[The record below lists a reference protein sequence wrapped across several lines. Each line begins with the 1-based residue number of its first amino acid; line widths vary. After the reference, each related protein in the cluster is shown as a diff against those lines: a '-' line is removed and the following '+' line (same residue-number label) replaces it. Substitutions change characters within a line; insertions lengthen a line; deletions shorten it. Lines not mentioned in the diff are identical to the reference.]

1 MKFNPTPLVE
11 AKADIMAHAKLFKM
25 DQFVGF
31 TNDRDWNDL
40 IQKIDC
46 NTTFCIAGSITIR
59 YFGIIVDSHG
69 YPHPASVNKE
79 KDWDTDWDDD
89 WEGYARSVA
98 GMTEAEAKALFYQC
112 SWGQIAPRFY
122 NLPPTAKNACI
133 VIDEFLRQK
142 GYDPRGQPA

>member
-1 MKFNPTPLVE
+1 MQFNPTPLIE

-31 TNDRDWNDL
+31 KNDRDCDEL

-46 NTTFCIAGSITIR
+46 GTTFCIAGSIVIR
-59 YFGIIVDSHG
+59 YFGIVVDEEG
-69 YPHPASVNKE
+69 DPYPASVNDDKE
-79 KDWDTDWDDD
+79 GDAARHDD
-89 WEGYARSVA
+89 WEGYAREVT
-98 GMTEAEAKALFYQC
+98 GMTGAEAKALFYQC
-112 SWGQIAPRFY
+112 SWGQIDPRFY